1 MAHRVISLKYRP
13 QDFDGITGQSHVV
26 MSLKGA
32 IKRGAIGHAFLF
44 SGPRGVG
51 KTTTARILAKSLN
64 CAEGPTVTPC
74 LKCQSCLEIAASR
87 SIDVIE
93 IDGASNGGI
102 DEIRNLRE
110 SIKYS
115 PLHGR
120 YKVYII
126 DEVHMVTVPAFNA
139 LLKTLEEPP
148 VNVKFIL
155 ATTNQMK
162 VPLTIQSRCQRFV
175 FKRLSLAEIVDRLQR
190 VAKSERLAI
199 TERALFYVAVRAD
212 GSLRDA
218 ESILEQLSSSIDG
231 KINEADVL
239 HLIGFLSYDYYFA
252 LVQALIQ
259 HNLTESIKMVN
270 QAIEEGV
277 DILEI
282 YRGLVGYLRK
292 LFLLKTGLTDEY
304 LELSADEIENLKQI
318 PAKQPEVLKI
328 LETALEFEEMMK
340 RSVNN
345 RIALEILM
353 SHMVLGSDPAVA
365 AQPACPPADKPG
377 AVGDVKTALIAMLQH
392 TKPRV
397 AGIVQKCAL
406 LKEGKTVTILSEA
419 ESLVKELQNQQA
431 VISEALKKIAGPE
444 TNLLIGLTPAVKKE
458 TDILAD
464 KIITMFDGEEVR

>member
-1 MAHRVISLKYRP
+1 MAHRVIALKYRP

-32 IKRGAIGHAFLF
+32 IKRHAVGHAFLF
-44 SGPRGVG
+44 AGPRGVG

-102 DEIRNLRE
+102 EEIRNLRE

-126 DEVHMVTVPAFNA
+126 DEVHMVTNQAFNA

-148 VNVKFIL
+148 VNVIFIL
-155 ATTNQMK
+155 ATTSQIK

-175 FKRLSLAEIVDRLQR
+175 FKRLSLSEIVDRLQQ

-199 TERALFYVAVRAD
+199 SERALFYVAVRAD

-218 ESILEQLSSSIDG
+218 ESILEQLSSSIEG

-239 HLIGFLSYDYYFA
+239 QLIGFLSYDFYFT
-252 LVQALIQ
+252 LVRAITQQ
-259 HNLTESIKMVN
+259 KLTDAITMVN
-270 QAIEEGV
+270 QAIEQGV
-277 DILEI
+277 DIQEI

-304 LELSADEIENLKQI
+304 LELSADEIKNLKQI
-318 PAKQPEVLKI
+318 PVEQPEILKI
-328 LETALEFEEMMK
+328 LETALEFEDMMK

-353 SHMVLGSDPAVA
+353 SHMVLGFDPAA
-365 AQPACPPADKPG
+365 ADQPARPTADNPG
-377 AVGDVKTALIAMLQH
+377 AVGDVKTAVIAVLQR
-392 TKPRV
+392 TSPRL
-397 AGIVQKCAL
+397 AGIVQKSTL
-406 LKEGKTVTILSEA
+406 IKEGSTVTILSEV
-419 ESLVKELQNQQA
+419 ESLVKELQNQKT
-431 VISEALKKIAGPE
+431 IINEALKKIAGPE
-444 TNLLIGLTPAVKKE
+444 ANLVIGLAPASKKDAD
-458 TDILAD
+458 TLAD